1 MAYLQVQNLL
11 QRGKEDLDSTVT
23 VSVIF
28 YFTEAFKITTPDRK
42 GHIENVIAQANIA
55 FLKSEIPLKLSMKCM
70 LETDLSEAPDSTD
83 RIREFRESQGKES
96 TMMYLK
102 AVIFIISIY
111 FHPWK

>member
-1 MAYLQVQNLL
+1 MA
-11 QRGKEDLDSTVT
+11 STVT

-83 RIREFRESQGKES
+83 RIREFRDSQGEECVIIRDDVHKPCAVRGEGGSKNWPILQTNS
-96 TMMYLK
+96 T
-102 AVIFIISIY
+102 
-111 FHPWK
+111 

>member
-1 MAYLQVQNLL
+1 MA
-11 QRGKEDLDSTVT
+11 STVT

-28 YFTEAFKITTPDRK
+28 YFTEAFKIITPDRK
-42 GHIENVIAQANIA
+42 GHIENIIAQANIA

-96 TMMYLK
+96 TMMYLN
-102 AVIFIISIY
+102 AVISLLAFISIHGNKVY
-111 FHPWK
+111 ITPIFE

>member
-1 MAYLQVQNLL
+1 M
-11 QRGKEDLDSTVT
+11 T

-96 TMMYLK
+96 TMMYLN
-102 AVIFIISIY
+102 AVISIHGNKVY
-111 FHPWK
+111 ITPIFE